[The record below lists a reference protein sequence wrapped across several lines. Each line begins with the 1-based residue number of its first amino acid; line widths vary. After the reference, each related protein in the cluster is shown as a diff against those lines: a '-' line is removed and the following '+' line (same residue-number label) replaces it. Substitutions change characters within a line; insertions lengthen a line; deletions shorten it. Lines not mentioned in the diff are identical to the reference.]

1 MKNENDVWMKIKKEI
16 TGEKKDIYI
25 VTVYL
30 SPYKSKN
37 ENVNKI
43 SNLFEEIL
51 VFKGKGEVIIQGD
64 FNARTNIDDDIIK
77 PDKFDDILIL
87 PELNIPCRNSE
98 DKVSS
103 DQRGKEL
110 VELCKSLNL
119 VILNGRKTG
128 DLFGKCSSFQWNGA
142 SVVDYVLT
150 SPSKFNQ
157 VEFFKVDDFIPW
169 VSDHCVLH
177 YRLVFEETSIN
188 EKPEKERILG
198 EVYQTSYWD
207 QNSTKHFRHKVC
219 KDARRD

>member
-1 MKNENDVWMKIKKEI
+1 MKIKKEI

-25 VTVYL
+25 GTVYL

-37 ENVNKI
+37 ENVKKI

-77 PDKFDDILIL
+77 PDKFDDIVIL
-87 PELNIPCRNSE
+87 PELNIQCRNSE

-119 VILNGRKTG
+119 VILNGMKTG

-150 SPSKFNQ
+150 SPSKSNQ
-157 VEFFKVDDFIPW
+157 VEFFKVF
-169 VSDHCVLH
+169 
-177 YRLVFEETSIN
+177 VFEETSIN
-188 EKPEKERILG
+188 EKPEKEGILRG
-198 EVYQTSYWD
+198 GGGGYTRLFTGIKTALKILDKGKMREG
-207 QNSTKHFRHKVC
+207 TKRLVRN
-219 KDARRD
+219 A